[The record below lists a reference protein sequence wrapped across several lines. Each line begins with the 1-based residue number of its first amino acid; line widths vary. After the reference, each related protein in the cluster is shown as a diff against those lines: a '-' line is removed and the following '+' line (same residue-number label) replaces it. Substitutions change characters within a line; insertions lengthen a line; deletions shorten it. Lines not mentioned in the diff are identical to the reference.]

1 MRCFKRLSLWAL
13 CLFLWFGA
21 IINLGLVIQ
30 FNQRRVLPFGDPE
43 NPGPAIAG
51 IFLGMV
57 LCAFSAFFLVI
68 HLVRSR
74 SRRRR

>member
-1 MRCFKRLSLWAL
+1 MPRLKRLLLWTT
-13 CLFLWFGA
+13 CLWLWLA
-21 IINLGLVIQ
+21 AVINLGLVIQ

-57 LCAFSAFFLVI
+57 ICAFAAFFLI
-68 HLVRSR
+68 LYLARSR
-74 SRRRR
+74 PRRR